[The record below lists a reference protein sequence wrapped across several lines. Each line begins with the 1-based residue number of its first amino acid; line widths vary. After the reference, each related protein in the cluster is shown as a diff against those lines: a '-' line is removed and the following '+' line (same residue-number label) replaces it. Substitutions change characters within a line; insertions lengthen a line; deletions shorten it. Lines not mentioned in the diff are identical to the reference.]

1 MGKMREFKAGTG
13 GASPNS
19 KEVYNKY
26 LSEISKLKPLTRE
39 KEVELFKKIK
49 LNGDKEAI
57 DTICKHNLLF
67 VVSVAR
73 KYSKQISS
81 TKLTLE
87 DLINEGNIGLYSAIG
102 NFDYTT
108 GNKFIS
114 YAVWCIRGA
123 IINFIKNNVKT
134 IRTPQSIFDVVNKS
148 KKEEEKLE
156 QILERTPTTL
166 ELFNSMVKNGVIKES
181 YTESRL
187 KEGTDS
193 YRFEKSL
200 STPIGEEGDMELAD
214 LIKSDSMSPDTELLE
229 KERNDKIDML
239 LNRLPEKIKNY
250 FIDYFGLY
258 GQERLTLAK
267 MSVKYDEGR
276 QTIQNRIERHL
287 RQIKGRNRGNREY
300 FFSNVK

>member
-300 FFSNVK
+300 FFSNIR